1 LIDISDAQGRLRD
14 RSPIAV
20 VDIGSNSVRLVIYEG
35 QVRSPATLFNE
46 KVSCG
51 LGRGIASTG
60 AMDEEAVEK
69 AVRALKRYRA
79 LAEQAGV
86 ETVHVLATA
95 AAREASNG
103 PDFVQ
108 RAEEALRV
116 SVTIL
121 SGKDE
126 ARYSA
131 EGVLSAFRHP
141 DGIAGDL
148 GGGSLELVD
157 VGDDQ
162 IGDGTTL
169 KLGGIRIQERADG
182 SLKKAAQ
189 IAKEEFADN
198 TLVQAG
204 KGRDFFAVG
213 GTWRNIAKLH
223 MEAVK
228 YPLRVTHAY
237 NVKADD
243 MIEFCEEL
251 ASADIEKVKGIHL
264 VSRSRRQLLPY
275 GAVVL
280 AQLLKAMRPRSIYF
294 SALGVREGFLY
305 AQLPEDVRELDGLID
320 AADELAILRSR
331 SPQHA
336 RELGEWTSQSFKA
349 FGIDET
355 PDEERYRVAACRL
368 ADIGWRAHPDYR
380 STQSLAII
388 AYSSFVQID
397 HQGRAFIALANYFRY
412 EGLKNESLAP
422 EIRKLTDERIW
433 ERAKL
438 LGAFLRVA
446 YLFTASMPGIIE
458 RLDWSET
465 EDGTML
471 LLVPES
477 LGHLLGERPQGRLNQ
492 LAKVT
497 DRRISVLLTPG

>member
-1 LIDISDAQGRLRD
+1 MDISDAQGRLRG

-60 AMDEEAVEK
+60 RMDDEAVEK
-69 AVRALKRYRA
+69 AIGALKRYRA

-86 ETVHVLATA
+86 DTVHVLATA

-103 PDFVQ
+103 PDFVS
-108 RAEEALRV
+108 RAEQVLGV
-116 SVTIL
+116 PVMIL

-126 ARYSA
+126 ARFSA

-141 DGIAGDL
+141 NGIAGDL

-157 VGDDQ
+157 VADGQ

-169 KLGGIRIQERADG
+169 KLGGIRLQERAEG
-182 SLKKAAQ
+182 SLKKADE
-189 IAKEEFADN
+189 IAGAE
-198 TLVQAG
+198 LVGNALVEAG
-204 KGRDFFAVG
+204 RSRTFFAVG

-223 MEAVK
+223 MEAAK

-237 NVKADD
+237 NVEAEE
-243 MIEFCEEL
+243 MIRFCEQL
-251 ASADIEKVKGIHL
+251 TVADVEKVKGIHL
-264 VSRSRRQLLPY
+264 VSRSRRQLLPF
-275 GAVVL
+275 GAIVL
-280 AQLLKAMRPRSIYF
+280 AQTLKAMRPQSVFF
-294 SALGVREGFLY
+294 SALGVREGFLF
-305 AQLPEDVRELDGLID
+305 AQLPEEVRALDGLID

-336 RELGEWTSQSFKA
+336 RELGVWTGASFKA
-349 FGIDET
+349 FGVEET
-355 PDEERYRVAACRL
+355 ADEERYRVAACRL

-433 ERAKL
+433 YRAKL

-458 RLDWSET
+458 RLGWSEAD
-465 EDGTML
+465 DGTML
-471 LLVPES
+471 LEVPEN
-477 LGHLLGERPQGRLNQ
+477 LAHLMGERPQGRLSQ
-492 LAKVT
+492 LSKVT
-497 DRRISVLLTPG
+497 ERRISVRLIPG

>member
-1 LIDISDAQGRLRD
+1 MDISDAQGRLRD

-51 LGRGIASTG
+51 LGRGIANTG
-60 AMDEEAVEK
+60 RMDGEAVEK
-69 AVRALKRYRA
+69 AIGALKRYRA

-86 ETVHVLATA
+86 DTVHVLATA
-95 AAREASNG
+95 AAREAANG
-103 PDFVQ
+103 PEFVE
-108 RAEEALRV
+108 RAENALGAPIV
-116 SVTIL
+116 IL
-121 SGKDE
+121 SGQDE

-131 EGVLSAFRHP
+131 EGVLSAFRRP

-157 VGDDQ
+157 VAGNK

-169 KLGGIRIQERADG
+169 KLGGIRLQERADG

-189 IAKEEFADN
+189 IADEEFKDI
-198 TLVQAG
+198 TLVDAG
-204 KGRDFFAVG
+204 KNRDFFAVG

-237 NVKADD
+237 NVRAEE
-243 MIEFCEEL
+243 MVRFCEEL
-251 ASADIEKVKGIHL
+251 AEAEIEKVKGIHL

-275 GAVVL
+275 GAIVL
-280 AQLLKAMRPRSIYF
+280 AKLLKAMQPRSVFF
-294 SALGVREGFLY
+294 SALGVREGYLY
-305 AQLPEDVRELDGLID
+305 AQLPEEVRRLDGLID

-331 SPQHA
+331 SPKHA
-336 RELGEWTSQSFKA
+336 RELGKWTGNSFKA
-349 FGIDET
+349 FGIGET
-355 PDEERYRVAACRL
+355 PDEARYRIAACRL

-388 AYSSFVQID
+388 AYSSFVQVD

-446 YLFTASMPGIIE
+446 YLFTASMPDIIE
-458 RLDWSET
+458 RLRWTNGDEG
-465 EDGTML
+465 EMIL
-471 LLVPES
+471 EVPES
-477 LGHLLGERPQGRLNQ
+477 LVHLLGERPQGRLNQ

-497 DRRISVLLTPG
+497 EREIAVRLVPG